1 RGSCANAAARTSR
14 SWSPART
21 GGPGEADERGTV
33 GPRIQSFR
41 RRAGLSQ
48 EAAASWAGI
57 STRALRDIERG
68 RARRPR
74 VHTLRSLAAT
84 LGLSDDELADLL
96 ADARTGPPR
105 DTGRPSLLILGPLVL
120 RRGRTPVPI
129 GSALAAPRSERSAPT
144 GCS

>member
-1 RGSCANAAARTSR
+1 MSDTASATVDPQGE
-14 SWSPART
+14 PD
-21 GGPGEADERGTV
+21 GPGEADERGTV

-48 EAAASWAGI
+48 EAAASRAGI

-68 RARRPR
+68 RALRPR

-105 DTGRPSLLILGPLVL
+105 DTGRPNLLILGPLVL
-120 RRGRTPVPI
+120 RRGRTPVPV